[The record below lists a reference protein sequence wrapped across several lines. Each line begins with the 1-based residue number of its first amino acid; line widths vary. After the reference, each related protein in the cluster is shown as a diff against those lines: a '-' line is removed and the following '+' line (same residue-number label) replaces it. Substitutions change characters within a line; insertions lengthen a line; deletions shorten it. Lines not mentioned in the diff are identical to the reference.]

1 MAEPNWPIS
10 SSLLI
15 SIYLSVSPSAIDLT
29 SRAILIICSIIC
41 LIKTK
46 PSKEIEIIIKII
58 NLKLV
63 LERKLINKLG
73 KAKLRQT
80 RIGITDIRQT
90 AVNNLCLIPFED
102 NDALLAISSSRI
114 VK

>member
-1 MAEPNWPIS
+1 M
-10 SSLLI
+10 
-15 SIYLSVSPSAIDLT
+15 
-29 SRAILIICSIIC
+29 
-41 LIKTK
+41 
-46 PSKEIEIIIKII
+46 EIIIKII

-73 KAKLRQT
+73 KAKFRQT

-102 NDALLAISSSRI
+102 NDVLLVMSPSGI